1 MRKKHTPTVLTIA
14 GSDPYGGA
22 GIQIDCKTIHA
33 LGGYAFSVITALTAQ
48 NSTGVK
54 ALHSTSPKIFRQQ
67 LETLLNDVK
76 VDAVKIGMLADKE
89 LIEIVIEM
97 IKRYAL
103 ENIVLDTVLVSSS
116 GKALLN
122 EDAIEVM
129 VSELFPLVDIITPNI
144 PEINTFLESE
154 YIGEEDEVE
163 EIAEALIALDA
174 NSILI
179 KGGHSSDQEEA
190 KDHLVSKY
198 LEINTFTTARV
209 NTTHTHGTG
218 CLLSSAVA
226 TNLALGY
233 DMTESVRQAKHFL
246 YEKLK
251 HAKTLNLNYRDK
263 KYERK
268 EPIF

>member
-1 MRKKHTPTVLTIA
+1 MQNNFTPTVLTIA

-54 ALHSTSPKIFRQQ
+54 ALHSTSPEIFRQQ
-67 LETLLNDVK
+67 LKTLLEDIK
-76 VDAVKIGMLADKE
+76 PDAVKIGMLANKE

-97 IKRYAL
+97 IKRYEL
-103 ENIVLDTVLVSSS
+103 KNIVLDTVLVSSS
-116 GKALLN
+116 GKKLLDQ
-122 EDAIEVM
+122 DAIEIM
-129 VSELFPLVDIITPNI
+129 IKKLFPVVDIITPNI
-144 PEINTFLESE
+144 PEINTFLGSN
-154 YIGEEDEVE
+154 YAGEKEEVE
-163 EIAEALIALDA
+163 KIAKALIALGA
-174 NSILI
+174 NSVLI

-190 KDHLVSKY
+190 KDYLVSKY
-198 LEINTFTTARV
+198 LEIDTFTTARV

-226 TNLALGY
+226 TNLALGL
-233 DMTESVRQAKHFL
+233 DLTESTRKAKNFL

-251 HAKTLNLNYRDK
+251 HAKTLNLNYKDK